1 MRAVIDSGSYNE
13 AVKTV
18 CDLIGQEVDCL
29 ITVKNSKVTI
39 EASNAEAY
47 VKVPL
52 KVEEAEGDG
61 KVYSKV
67 EYLSAIKAKGSLTL
81 IYEPGSDHIGVN
93 MGRSRGAIRILSAC
107 DAKVVPP
114 KQPIKIAAIMPAQ
127 LLIFATGATAF
138 KPLLS
143 ASAPNAVLE
152 IDNKTLTLSSN
163 DTYIGTHYSIHN
175 EDVKSKGSFKLV
187 IEMDYWR
194 NIIGCTNGDMT
205 LKAGAD
211 DRYFRIKTERFD
223 LYHAVIDTETQNVG
237 DIIQGLK
244 DQDSIAVI
252 ELDGKDITEA
262 IESAKGILRTSGK
275 EEARFTITLSQ
286 DTAVLAAESA
296 AGEMESEID
305 ISGYD
310 SEEEVS
316 FTVSPDSFADTLK
329 LTRDEGLKYSDIR
342 LTVLQDYL
350 VMESLKVPASS
361 IAPVIQE

>member
-1 MRAVIDSGSYNE
+1 MRAVVDSGSYNE
-13 AVKTV
+13 AVTTV
-18 CDLIGQEVDCL
+18 CSLIGQEVDCL
-29 ITVKNSKVTI
+29 LTVKGGKVTI
-39 EASNAEAY
+39 EASNAEGY

-52 KVEEAEGDG
+52 KVEEAEGEG
-61 KVYSKV
+61 RVYSKV
-67 EYLSAIKAKGSLTL
+67 EYLSTIKAKGSLTM
-81 IYEPGSDHIGVN
+81 IYEQGSDHIAVD
-93 MGRSRGAIRILSAC
+93 MGRSRGAIRILNAS

-114 KQPIKIAAIMPAQ
+114 KELIKIAAVVPAQ
-127 LLIFATGATAF
+127 TLIFATGATAF

-163 DTYIGTHYSIHN
+163 DTYIGTHYSTHN
-175 EDVKSKGSFKLV
+175 EDLKSKGSFKLV
-187 IEMDYWR
+187 VEMDYWR
-194 NIIGCTNGDMT
+194 SIIGCTNGDMT
-205 LKAGAD
+205 FRAGAD

-237 DIIQGLK
+237 NIIQGLK
-244 DQDSIAVI
+244 DQDSLAVI
-252 ELDGKDITEA
+252 ELDGKDVTEA
-262 IESAKGILRTSGK
+262 IESAKGILRAGGK

-305 ISGYD
+305 ISGYE
-310 SEEEVS
+310 SEEEIS
-316 FTVSPDSFADTLK
+316 FSVSPDSFADTLK
-329 LTRDEGLKYSDIR
+329 LTRDEGLKYSNIR
-342 LTVLQDYL
+342 LTVLQDFL